1 MRPRAPRLAFTAAS
15 VALAALLA
23 PQLATAQPGGSPPP
37 PPGHGGGGYY
47 GGGYYAGPPAFRQGL
62 ALGVGLGVGGMDS
75 DSNLAQCFNCDYE
88 PGAVGLDFHVG
99 GMINPQLAVL
109 FELWAQGQAVDSSGA
124 NVLWQTMWMGAVQY
138 WLTPQFWLKGGLGIA
153 VLDVQWSDGYY
164 YENDNV
170 GQGLAIMGAAGYEVL
185 HSTHFAIDLQLRL
198 GSGAYE
204 GIDEQVN
211 VGMIG
216 VGLNW
221 Y

>member
-1 MRPRAPRLAFTAAS
+1 MRPRASRLAFTAAT

-23 PQLATAQPGGSPPP
+23 PPIAAAQPGGPPPPP
-37 PPGHGGGGYY
+37 PPGHGGGYY
-47 GGGYYAGPPAFRQGL
+47 GGYYAGPPPVRQGL
-62 ALGVGLGVGGMDS
+62 AIGVGLGVGGMDS

-88 PGAVGLDFHVG
+88 PGAGGFDFHVG
-99 GMINPQLAVL
+99 GMINPQMAVL
-109 FELWAQGQAVDSSGA
+109 FELWIHGQAVDSSGA
-124 NVLWQTMWMGAVQY
+124 NTLWQSMWMGAVQY

-164 YENDNV
+164 VENDNV
-170 GQGLAIMGAAGYEVL
+170 GQGVALMGGAGYEVL
-185 HSTHFAIDLQLRL
+185 HSTRFAIDLQLRL